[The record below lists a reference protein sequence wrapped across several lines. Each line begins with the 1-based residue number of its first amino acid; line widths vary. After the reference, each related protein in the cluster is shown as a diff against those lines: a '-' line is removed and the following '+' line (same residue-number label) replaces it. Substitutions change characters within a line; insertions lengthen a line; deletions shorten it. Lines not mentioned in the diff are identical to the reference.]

1 VSEQTLLWLFGIVIT
16 LQTLA
21 IGGLGSRLWEHVVKC
36 RDTTATVARAEAQI
50 QALQKDLEGLRNW
63 KHVVIDPYVPR
74 AIDEHERRINR
85 LDQKMDER

>member
-1 VSEQTLLWLFGIVIT
+1 MSETAILWLFGAVIT

-21 IGGLGSRLWEHVVKC
+21 LGALGSRLWEHVVKC
-36 RDTTATVARAEAQI
+36 KEVTGSVSKAEAQI
-50 QALQKDLEGLRNW
+50 VSLQKDVEGLRNW
-63 KHVVIDPYVPR
+63 KHIVVDPYVPR

>member
-1 VSEQTLLWLFGIVIT
+1 MDQQVILWILGAIIT

-21 IGGLGSRLWEHVVKC
+21 IAAIGGRLWDHVDKC
-36 RDTTATVARAEAQI
+36 RDVHGRLARTETKTEAVE
-50 QALQKDLEGLRNW
+50 KDIEGLRNW

-74 AIDEHERRINR
+74 AIEEHERRINR